1 MKQKIK
7 DYIVIM
13 LGNISL
19 TSAYAF
25 LTLPNKVVN
34 GGVTS
39 TSLLISEILN
49 IKINYVIDI
58 LTISLL
64 VFGLVFIS
72 KDFFIKSLFS
82 SICYMVFLNFFNS
95 LELVFTTNLLLA
107 VTIGGVLVGIG
118 HYMCLSRDSSTVG
131 YDVIALFLHKKNK
144 KINVALTLRYISVA
158 ILIIGLYV
166 FGIKSVIF
174 GILFIFIQTSIMY
187 ILTKKYPLK

>member
-39 TSLLISEILN
+39 TSLLISEVLN

-107 VTIGGVLVGIG
+107 VTIGGVLVEIG

-174 GILFIFIQTSIMY
+174 GILFIFIQTSIIY